1 MAVEQLY
8 KGGKPMAI
16 RLIVSMT
23 AAAGKREAL
32 SAAFCDLC
40 PSVQQEPGCQ
50 QYEFYQSL
58 EGPDRFVLLEQWDD
72 EESLRVHSERMRA
85 RNLNLDALRSHRTVE
100 RYTT

>member
-1 MAVEQLY
+1 MAVR
-8 KGGKPMAI
+8 I
-16 RLIVSMT
+16 IVSMT

-32 SAAFCDLC
+32 MTAFRTLC

-58 EGPDRFVLLEQWDD
+58 EETDRFVLLERWDD
-72 EESLRVHSERMRA
+72 EETLRVHSERMRE

-100 RYTT
+100 RFSV